1 MRLLVARL
9 RRTPLRAWPTL
20 DLSVS
25 EAAALYMLSF
35 LTSALLGVIRQIML
49 NARFGLGPEAAA
61 YYAAARL
68 PETIAVLIAGGTL
81 TNALIPVL
89 LRVAARDGDP
99 AAHRLVNAVLTLL
112 LVVVTP
118 FCLGVALAAPFFVR
132 SILVPGF
139 DAALQ
144 ELTTRL
150 ARIMLLD
157 VLLLVVEAGLI
168 AVLMSRNQV
177 LLPALAIALRNLT
190 VIGGIGLSYLVPAV
204 GIYGP
209 TVGSVLDTILQ
220 LAILIPGLR
229 GRGFR
234 LQVVWRP
241 ADRDLRTV
249 GRLLWPNAISGVTNY
264 GAAIVDTAFVS
275 LTGMIMAIGALANA
289 WLLIGLPIRLLGS
302 AVGQAAL
309 PRLADLSNRGE
320 LRAMRRELAWMLLL
334 VSGAALLAAGAMI
347 VLGRPMI
354 GLLFERG
361 AFDSAAADLTAQLLA
376 AYALGLPAYVLTEMA
391 ARALVARYDTLT
403 TMVANIVQLSLRVA
417 LLVALIDPLGPLAVP
432 LAHVLSSLVET
443 LILLLVLYLRTRG

>member
-1 MRLLVARL
+1 MRSFVVRL
-9 RRTPLRAWPTL
+9 YRTPLRAWPTL

-25 EAAALYMLSF
+25 EAATLYMLSF
-35 LTSALLGVIRQIML
+35 LVSATLGVIRQIML

-118 FCLGVALAAPFFVR
+118 LCLAVAMTAPFFVR

-150 ARIMLLD
+150 TRIMLLD

-168 AVLMSRNQV
+168 AVLISRNQV

-209 TVGSVLDTILQ
+209 TVGSILDTILQ
-220 LAILIPGLR
+220 LAILAPGLR

-234 LQVVWRP
+234 PQLVWRP

-264 GAAIVDTAFVS
+264 GATIVDTAFVS
-275 LTGMIMAIGALANA
+275 LTGMTMAIGALFNA
-289 WLLIGLPIRLLGS
+289 WLLIGLPVRLLGS

-320 LRAMRRELAWMLLL
+320 LRAMRRELAWTLLL

-347 VLGRPMI
+347 GLGRPLI

-376 AYALGLPAYVLTEMA
+376 AYALGLPAYVLTEVA

-403 TMVANIVQLSLRVA
+403 TMAANIVQLILRIG
-417 LLVALIDPLGPLAVP
+417 LLVVLIGPLGATAVP
-432 LAHVLSSLVET
+432 VAHVLSSVVEM
-443 LILLLVLYLRTRG
+443 LILIVVLYLRTRG